1 MSLPAAVDGPTLL
14 RLVRGAPLALRHDTG
29 VGGVAKH
36 VHVHAMNGA
45 GILGLCLRNQAQLL
59 LGVGARPRARGNRV
73 LRQEGLEVLKPGVG
87 GEPRI
92 PIFMLLDAGLHRP
105 ENATVARFT
114 LLCGPAQGRHCV
126 GRLRRRR
133 LGQAACGLLG
143 HRGWLVV
150 VAALRACRHGR
161 QRSAACQA
169 QSSSARDQCHASPAR
184 EARLIAISRCAQR
197 GRNAHPLFSA
207 CRCHACGERHRHHL
221 EMV

>member
-14 RLVRGAPLALRHDTG
+14 RLVRGAPLALRHDAG

-36 VHVHAMNGA
+36 DVHAMDVA
-45 GILGLCLRNQAQLL
+45 GILSLRFSGQAQLL
-59 LGVGARPRARGNRV
+59 VGVGARPGARGNRV

-92 PIFMLLDAGLHRP
+92 PFFMVLDAGLHRP
-105 ENATVARFT
+105 ENATMARFT

-133 LGQAACGLLG
+133 LGQAARGLLK
-143 HRGWLVV
+143 HRGGLFV
-150 VAALRACRHGR
+150 VAALCACRYGR
-161 QRSAACQA
+161 QRSATYQA
-169 QSSSARDQCHASPAR
+169 QSSSARDQCRASAAR
-184 EARLIAISRCAQR
+184 EARLLAISRGVQR
-197 GRNAHPLFSA
+197 GRNEHPLFSA
-207 CRCHACGERHRHHL
+207 CRCCACGERVRHHL